1 MTATRMRVARIGQCV
16 EAIGDQAE
24 KATLMFQFDRTTGP
38 PPFEISN
45 SVRNTAS
52 SGRDARTALR
62 RMSMFR

>member
-24 KATLMFQFDRTTGP
+24 KAALMFQFHRTTGP

-45 SVRNTAS
+45 LVRNTAS